1 MVRPAADRPAKF
13 TDQLTSES
21 IDMAPELG
29 IFSLILAFV
38 LSLSQAF
45 FGLTGA
51 WRGKPVWMA
60 VARPAVTGQFVFVVM
75 AFACLVYSFVNN
87 DFSVL
92 YVARN
97 SNSQLPLFYKVAAL
111 WGAHEG
117 SLLLWILILSIW
129 SVAVA
134 AFSRLLPLSFSSRVL
149 GVMGL
154 ISGGFM
160 LFTLWTS
167 NPFLRLSPAAQ
178 DGADLNPV
186 LQDFALA
193 IHPPMLYTGYVGF
206 SVAFAFAI
214 AAMLEGRLDQ
224 TWAKWTRP
232 WTIFAWMFQTI
243 GIALGSWWAYYEL
256 GWGGWWFWDPV
267 ENASFMPWLVGTALI
282 HSLSVTEKRG
292 IFKSWTLLLAIFA
305 FSLSLVGTFLVRS
318 GVLVSV
324 HSFATDPTRGL
335 YILAFLVVTIGGSL
349 TLYAWRA
356 PKLYAPGGFELYS
369 REFFLLVN
377 NVILVSVAG
386 LVLWGTLSPL
396 VYELLG
402 IGKISVGP
410 PVFAVMFLVPVL
422 PLMVFLAIGMH
433 SAWRRGKLTVT
444 ADPLWWLLG
453 ASVALAVAVQGLVFG
468 QFHWIGLIGFSFGF
482 WVMASA
488 LLEPVRRWRQK
499 QTLTAALLG
508 MCIAHFGVGMFAIGA
523 SGVESYKIE
532 KDVALK
538 PGGSF
543 AIAGYDFRFV
553 NAANVRGPNYDA
565 VEALVEVT
573 RDGKPVATLKPQ
585 KRHFWVQQSDN
596 SQAAISVN
604 WARDLFVAMGNP
616 LGESAWSMRIQY
628 KPLVR
633 YIWLGALVMAVGG
646 FVAAT
651 DRRYR
656 VRVPV
661 ASPDTVAA
669 PPNAE
674 PKAGIA

>member
-1 MVRPAADRPAKF
+1 VTA
-13 TDQLTSES
+13 
-21 IDMAPELG
+21 ELG
-29 IFSLILAFV
+29 VFALILAFV
-38 LSLSQAF
+38 LSASQAF
-45 FGLTGA
+45 FGLAGA
-51 WRGKPVWMA
+51 WKLKPAWMA
-60 VARPAVTGQFVFVVM
+60 VARPAVTGQFVFVAM
-75 AFACLVYSFVNN
+75 AFACLTYCFVNS

-97 SNSQLPLFYKVAAL
+97 SNSQLPLFYRITAV

-134 AFSRLLPLSFSSRVL
+134 AFSRQLPLSFSSRVL

-154 ISGGFM
+154 VSSGFM

-167 NPFLRLSPAAQ
+167 NPFTRLLPAAA
-178 DGADLNPV
+178 DGADLNPI

-206 SVAFAFAI
+206 SVAFAFAC

-232 WTIFAWMFQTI
+232 WTIFAWLFQTI
-243 GIALGSWWAYYEL
+243 GISLGSWWAYYEL

-335 YILAFLVVTIGGSL
+335 YILAFLVITIGGSL
-349 TLYAWRA
+349 SLYAWRA
-356 PKLYAPGGFELYS
+356 PKLYAPGGFQLFS

-396 VYELLG
+396 AYELLG

-444 ADPLWWLLG
+444 AKPLWWLLG
-453 ASVALAVAVQGLVFG
+453 AAVLLAVFIQGVVFG
-468 QFHWIGLIGFSFGF
+468 SFHWVGLLGFSLGF
-482 WVMASA
+482 WVIFSS
-488 LLEPVRRWRQK
+488 LLEPLRRLRQG
-499 QTLTAALLG
+499 QALTAGMLG
-508 MCIAHFGVGMFAIGA
+508 MAIAHLGVGMFAIGA

-538 PGGSF
+538 PGASF
-543 AIAGYDFRFV
+543 AIAGYEFKFV
-553 NAANVRGPNYDA
+553 SSATVRGPNYDA
-565 VEALVEVT
+565 VQATVAVT
-573 RDGKPVATLKPQ
+573 RGGKPVATLLPE
-585 KRHFWVQQSDN
+585 KRHFWVQQTDN
-596 SQAAISVN
+596 SHAAISVG

-616 LGESAWSMRIQY
+616 LGDGAWSMRIQY

-633 YIWLGALVMAVGG
+633 YIWLGAFVMAFGG
-646 FVAAT
+646 FIAAT

-656 VRVPV
+656 VRVP
-661 ASPDTVAA
+661 ASSQDSVAA
-669 PPNAE
+669 PPNPQPIGSA
-674 PKAGIA
+674 

>member
-1 MVRPAADRPAKF
+1 MAA
-13 TDQLTSES
+13 
-21 IDMAPELG
+21 ELG
-29 IFSLILAFV
+29 VFSLILAFV

-51 WRGKPVWMA
+51 WRGRPVWMA
-60 VARPAVTGQFVFVVM
+60 VARPAVTGQFVFVIM
-75 AFACLVYSFVNN
+75 AFACLVYCFVNN

-134 AFSRLLPLSFSSRVL
+134 AFSRQLPLSFSSRVL

-167 NPFLRLSPAAQ
+167 NPFMRLIPAAS

-232 WTIFAWMFQTI
+232 WTIFAWLFQTI

-335 YILAFLVVTIGGSL
+335 YILAFLVLTIGGSL

-356 PKLYAPGGFELYS
+356 PKLYAPGGFELFS

-377 NVILVSVAG
+377 NVILVCVAA

-410 PVFAVMFLVPVL
+410 PVFALMFVVPVL

-444 ADPLWWLLG
+444 ANPLWWLLG
-453 ASVALAVAVQGLVFG
+453 IAVALAAAIQGLVFG
-468 QFHWIGLIGFSFGF
+468 EFHVVGLIGFTFGF
-482 WVMASA
+482 WIIFSS
-488 LLEPVRRWRQK
+488 LLEPLRRWRQK
-499 QTLTAALLG
+499 QTVTAALLG

-543 AIAGYDFRFV
+543 RIAGYDFRFV
-553 NAANVRGPNYDA
+553 NAVNVRGPNYDA
-565 VEALVEVT
+565 VEALMEVT
-573 RDGKPVATLKPQ
+573 RQGKPVAILKPQ
-585 KRHFWVQQSDN
+585 KRHFRVQQTDN

-616 LGESAWSMRIQY
+616 LGENAWSMRIQY

-633 YIWLGALVMAVGG
+633 YIWLGALVMAIGG

-656 VRVPV
+656 VTVPL
-661 ASPDTVAA
+661 ASPATVSA
-669 PPNAE
+669 PPNPQVGLGSA
-674 PKAGIA
+674 

>member
-1 MVRPAADRPAKF
+1 
-13 TDQLTSES
+13 
-21 IDMAPELG
+21 MAPELG
-29 IFSLILAFV
+29 IFALILAFI
-38 LSLSQAF
+38 LSVSQAF

-51 WRGKPVWMA
+51 WKGNAEWMA
-60 VARPAVTGQFVFVVM
+60 VARPAVTGQFVFV
-75 AFACLVYSFVNN
+75 AASFGCLVYAFLHN
-87 DFSVL
+87 DFSVA
-92 YVARN
+92 YVAHN
-97 SNSQLPLFYKVAAL
+97 SNSHLPLFYQVAAV

-134 AFSRLLPLSFSSRVL
+134 AFSRALPLSFSSRVL

-167 NPFLRLSPAAQ
+167 NPFLRLLPAWQ
-178 DGADLNPV
+178 DGSDLNPV

-206 SVAFAFAI
+206 SVAFAFAC

-224 TWAKWTRP
+224 AWAKWTRP
-232 WTIFAWMFQTI
+232 WTIFAWLFQTI

-335 YILAFLVVTIGGSL
+335 YILAFLVITIGGSL
-349 TLYAWRA
+349 SLYAWRA
-356 PKLYAPGGFELYS
+356 PKLYAPGGFEFLS
-369 REFFLLVN
+369 REFFVLIN
-377 NVILVSVAG
+377 NVILVGVAG

-396 VYELLG
+396 VYEMLG

-410 PVFAVMFLVPVL
+410 PVFAVMFLVPML
-422 PLMVFLAIGMH
+422 PLMAFLAIGMH
-433 SAWRRGKLTVT
+433 SAWRRRKLTV
-444 ADPLWWLLG
+444 AAKPLWWMGAAAILL
-453 ASVALAVAVQGLVFG
+453 SVAIQGLVFRE
-468 QFHWIGLIGFSFGF
+468 FHPVGLIGFSFGF
-482 WVMASA
+482 WIILSS
-488 LLEPVRRWRQK
+488 LLEPARRLRHK
-499 QTLTAALLG
+499 QTLGAALLG
-508 MCIAHFGVGMFAIGA
+508 MCIAHLGVGVFAIGA

-532 KDVALK
+532 KDVALR

-543 AIAGYDFRFV
+543 GIAGYDFKFV
-553 NAANVRGPNYDA
+553 TAADVRGPNYDA
-565 VEALVEVT
+565 VQAVVEVRRGARLIT
-573 RDGKPVATLKPQ
+573 TLFPQ
-585 KRHFWVQQSDN
+585 KRHFWVQQTDN
-596 SQAAISVN
+596 SKAAISVG

-616 LGESAWSMRIQY
+616 LGADAWSMRIQY

-633 YIWLGALVMAVGG
+633 YIWLGAIIMAFGG
-646 FVAAT
+646 LLAAT

-656 VRVPV
+656 VKATATAPEK
-661 ASPDTVAA
+661 TA
-669 PPNAE
+669 PPNAQ
-674 PKAGIA
+674 PQPGSA

>member
-1 MVRPAADRPAKF
+1 VTA
-13 TDQLTSES
+13 
-21 IDMAPELG
+21 ELG
-29 IFSLILAFV
+29 VFALILAFV
-38 LSLSQAF
+38 LSASQAF
-45 FGLTGA
+45 FGLAGA
-51 WRGKPVWMA
+51 WKSKPAWMA
-60 VARPAVTGQFVFVVM
+60 VARPAVTGQFVFVAM
-75 AFACLVYSFVNN
+75 AFACLTYCFVNS

-97 SNSQLPLFYKVAAL
+97 SNSQLPLFYRITAV

-134 AFSRLLPLSFSSRVL
+134 AFSRQLPLSFSSRVL

-154 ISGGFM
+154 VSSGFM

-167 NPFLRLSPAAQ
+167 NPLTRLLPAAA
-178 DGADLNPV
+178 DGADLNPI

-206 SVAFAFAI
+206 SVAFAFAC

-232 WTIFAWMFQTI
+232 WTIFAWLFQTI
-243 GIALGSWWAYYEL
+243 GISLGSWWAYYEL

-335 YILAFLVVTIGGSL
+335 YILAFLVITIGGSL
-349 TLYAWRA
+349 SLYAWRA
-356 PKLYAPGGFELYS
+356 PKLYAPGGFQLFS

-396 VYELLG
+396 AYELLG

-410 PVFAVMFLVPVL
+410 PVFAVMFLVPML

-444 ADPLWWLLG
+444 AKPLWWLLG
-453 ASVALAVAVQGLVFG
+453 AAVLLAVFIQGVVFG
-468 QFHWIGLIGFSFGF
+468 SFHWVGLLGFSLGF
-482 WVMASA
+482 WVIFSS
-488 LLEPVRRWRQK
+488 LLEPLRRLRQG
-499 QTLTAALLG
+499 QALTAGMLG
-508 MCIAHFGVGMFAIGA
+508 MAIAHLGVGMFAIGA

-538 PGGSF
+538 PGASF
-543 AIAGYDFRFV
+543 AIAGYEFKFV
-553 NAANVRGPNYDA
+553 SSATVRGPNYDA
-565 VEALVEVT
+565 VQATVAVT
-573 RDGKPVATLKPQ
+573 RGGKPVTTLLPE
-585 KRHFWVQQSDN
+585 KRHFWVQQTDN
-596 SQAAISVN
+596 SHAAISVG
-604 WARDLFVAMGNP
+604 WSRDLFVAMGNP
-616 LGESAWSMRIQY
+616 LGDGAWSMRVQY

-633 YIWLGALVMAVGG
+633 YIWLGAFVMAFGG
-646 FVAAT
+646 FIAAT

-656 VRVPV
+656 VRVP
-661 ASPDTVAA
+661 ASSQDSVAA
-669 PPNAE
+669 PPNPQPIGSA
-674 PKAGIA
+674 

>member
-1 MVRPAADRPAKF
+1 
-13 TDQLTSES
+13 
-21 IDMAPELG
+21 MAPELG
-29 IFSLILAFV
+29 VFALILAFC

-51 WRGKPVWMA
+51 WRAKPVWMS
-60 VARPAVTGQFVFVVM
+60 VARPAVTGQFVFVVV
-75 AFACLVYSFVNN
+75 AFACLVYSFVNY

-97 SNSQLPLFYKVAAL
+97 SNSHLPLFYRVAAV

-134 AFSRLLPLSFSSRVL
+134 AFSRGLPLTFSSRVL

-154 ISGGFM
+154 VSSGFL

-167 NPFLRLSPAAQ
+167 NPFQRLIPAAQ

-232 WTIFAWMFQTI
+232 WTIFAWLFQTI

-335 YILAFLVVTIGGSL
+335 YILAFLVLTIGGSL

-356 PKLYAPGGFELYS
+356 PKLYVPGGFEVFS

-377 NVILVSVAG
+377 NVILVGVAG

-422 PLMVFLAIGMH
+422 PLMMFLAVGMH
-433 SAWRRGKLTVT
+433 SAWRRGKLTVGVN
-444 ADPLWWLLG
+444 LQVRML
-453 ASVALAVAVQGLVFG
+453 ALAVILAVLIQGLVFG
-468 QFHWIGLIGFSFGF
+468 SFHWVGLVGMSFGF
-482 WVMASA
+482 WVIFSA
-488 LLEPVRRWRQK
+488 ALGPFRRWRQG
-499 QTLTAALLG
+499 QQVTAGLLG
-508 MCIAHFGVGMFAIGA
+508 MAIAHLGVGMFAIGA

-538 PGGSF
+538 PGGSYT
-543 AIAGYDFRFV
+543 IAGYDFRFV
-553 NAANVRGPNYDA
+553 DAVDVRGPNYDA
-565 VEALVEVT
+565 VQALVEVT
-573 RDGKPVATLKPQ
+573 RAGKPVAILRPE
-585 KRHFWVQQSDN
+585 KRHFWVQQTDN
-596 SQAAISVN
+596 SQAAISVS
-604 WARDLFVAMGNP
+604 WSRDLFVAMGNS
-616 LGESAWSMRIQY
+616 LGEGAWSMRIQY

-633 YIWLGALVMAVGG
+633 YIWLGALVMALGG

-656 VRVPV
+656 SRAAVP
-661 ASPDTVAA
+661 ARENFTA
-669 PPNAE
+669 PPSPE
-674 PKAGIA
+674 PKLEGA

>member
-1 MVRPAADRPAKF
+1 MAA
-13 TDQLTSES
+13 
-21 IDMAPELG
+21 ELG
-29 IFSLILAFV
+29 VFALILAFC
-38 LSLSQAF
+38 LSLSQAG
-45 FGLTGA
+45 FGLIGA
-51 WRGKPVWMA
+51 WRGNSVWMS
-60 VARPAVTGQFVFVVM
+60 VARPAVTGQFVFVVV
-75 AFACLVYSFVNN
+75 AFACLVYCFVNG

-92 YVARN
+92 YVAKN
-97 SNSQLPLFYKVAAL
+97 SNSHLPLFYRVAAV

-134 AFSRLLPLSFSSRVL
+134 AFSRQLPMSFSSRVL

-154 ISGGFM
+154 VSSGFL

-167 NPFLRLSPAAQ
+167 NPFQRLIPAAP

-214 AAMLEGRLDQ
+214 AAMLEGKLDQ

-232 WTIFAWMFQTI
+232 WTIFAWLFQTI
-243 GIALGSWWAYYEL
+243 GISLGSWWAYYEL

-335 YILAFLVVTIGGSL
+335 YILAFLVLTIGGSL

-356 PKLYAPGGFELYS
+356 PKLYVPGGFEVFS

-377 NVILVSVAG
+377 NVILVGVAG

-396 VYELLG
+396 VYEVLG
-402 IGKISVGP
+402 LGKISVGP

-422 PLMVFLAIGMH
+422 PLMLFLGVGMH
-433 SAWRRGKLTVT
+433 SAWRRGKLNL
-444 ADPLWWLLG
+444 AAKPLAWLMAG
-453 ASVALAVAVQGLVFG
+453 AVLLAVLVQGVVFG
-468 QFHWIGLIGFSFGF
+468 SFHWVGLVGMSFGF
-482 WVMASA
+482 WVIFSA
-488 LLEPVRRWRQK
+488 LLEPIRRLRLGQPVPR
-499 QTLTAALLG
+499 ALLG
-508 MCIAHFGVGMFAIGA
+508 MAIAHLGVGMFAIGA

-553 NAANVRGPNYDA
+553 NATDVRGPNYDA

-573 RDGKPVATLKPQ
+573 RAGFPVAILKPQ
-585 KRHFWVQQSDN
+585 KRHFWVQQTDN

-604 WARDLFVAMGNP
+604 WSRDLFVAMGNP
-616 LGESAWSMRIQY
+616 LGEGAWSMRIQY

-633 YIWLGALVMAVGG
+633 YIWLGALVMALGG
-646 FVAAT
+646 FTAAT

-656 VRVPV
+656 ARQTAPAKDTL
-661 ASPDTVAA
+661 ASP
-669 PPNAE
+669 PNPE
-674 PKAGIA
+674 PNLGAT

>member
-1 MVRPAADRPAKF
+1 
-13 TDQLTSES
+13 
-21 IDMAPELG
+21 MAPELG
-29 IFSLILAFV
+29 VFALILAFC
-38 LSLSQAF
+38 LSVAQAF
-45 FGLTGA
+45 FGLVGA
-51 WRGKPVWMA
+51 WRGKPVWMS
-60 VARPAVTGQFVFVVM
+60 VARPAVSGQFVFVAV
-75 AFACLVYSFVNN
+75 AFGCLVYAFVNG

-92 YVARN
+92 YVAKN
-97 SNSQLPLFYKVAAL
+97 SNSHLPLFYRVAAV

-134 AFSRLLPLSFSSRVL
+134 AFSRGLPITFSSRVL

-154 ISGGFM
+154 VSGGFL

-167 NPFLRLSPAAQ
+167 NPFVRLMPGAE

-206 SVAFAFAI
+206 SVAFAFAC

-224 TWAKWTRP
+224 SWAKWTRP
-232 WTIFAWMFQTI
+232 WTLFAWLFQTI

-267 ENASFMPWLVGTALI
+267 ENASFMPWLVGTALV

-318 GVLVSV
+318 GVIVSV

-335 YILAFLVVTIGGSL
+335 YILAFLVLTIGGSL

-356 PKLYAPGGFELYS
+356 PKLYAPGGFEVFS

-377 NVILVSVAG
+377 NVILVGVAG

-396 VYELLG
+396 LYELLG
-402 IGKISVGP
+402 LGKISVGP
-410 PVFAVMFLVPVL
+410 PVFSVMFLVPML
-422 PLMVFLAIGMH
+422 PLMAFMAVGMH
-433 SAWRRGKLTVT
+433 SAWRRGKFTV
-444 ADPLWWLLG
+444 AVKPLWWLL
-453 ASVALAVAVQGLVFG
+453 ALAVALAVALQGLAFG
-468 QFHWIGLIGFSFGF
+468 SFRWVGLLGLSFGLWIIF
-482 WVMASA
+482 SA
-488 LLEPVRRWRQK
+488 LLDPIRRWRVGQRVPRS
-499 QTLTAALLG
+499 LLG
-508 MCIAHFGVGMFAIGA
+508 MAIAHLGVGLFAIGA

-543 AIAGYDFRFV
+543 AVGGYDFRFV
-553 NAANVRGPNYDA
+553 HAYDVRGPNYDA
-565 VEALVEVT
+565 VEALVQVT
-573 RDGKPVATLKPQ
+573 RAGAPVATLRPQ
-585 KRHFWVQQSDN
+585 KRHFWATQTDN

-604 WARDLFVAMGNP
+604 WSRDLFVAMGNP
-616 LGESAWSMRIQY
+616 LGDSAWSMRIQY

-633 YIWLGALVMAVGG
+633 YIWLGALVMALGG

-656 VRVPV
+656 TQVTAPARDAV
-661 ASPDTVAA
+661 ASP
-669 PPNAE
+669 PE
-674 PKAGIA
+674 PKLGAA

>member
-1 MVRPAADRPAKF
+1 
-13 TDQLTSES
+13 
-21 IDMAPELG
+21 MAPELG

-45 FGLTGA
+45 FGLIGA

-87 DFSVL
+87 DFSVM

-97 SNSQLPLFYKVAAL
+97 SNSQLPLFYKVAAV

-134 AFSRLLPLSFSSRVL
+134 AFSRQLPLSFASRVL

-154 ISGGFM
+154 VSGGFM

-167 NPFLRLSPAAQ
+167 NPFLRLIPAAA

-232 WTIFAWMFQTI
+232 WTIFAWLFQTI

-335 YILAFLVVTIGGSL
+335 YILAFLVLTIGGSL

-356 PKLYAPGGFELYS
+356 PKLYAPGGFEVFS

-377 NVILVSVAG
+377 NVALVSVAG

-422 PLMVFLAIGMH
+422 PLMVFMAFGMH
-433 SAWRRGKLTVT
+433 SVWRRGKLSAT
-444 ADPLWWLLG
+444 AKPLWWLLG
-453 ASVALAVAVQGLVFG
+453 MAVVLAIGVQGLVFRE
-468 QFHWIGLIGFSFGF
+468 FHWLGLIGFTFGF
-482 WVMASA
+482 WVIFSS

-499 QTLTAALLG
+499 QTLTAGLLG

-538 PGGSF
+538 PGGNF
-543 AIAGYDFRFV
+543 VIAGYDFRFV
-553 NAANVRGPNYDA
+553 NATNVRGPNYDA

-573 RDGKPVATLKPQ
+573 RQAKPVAILKPQ

-616 LGESAWSMRIQY
+616 LGEGAWSMRIQY

-633 YIWLGALVMAVGG
+633 YIWLGALVMAIGG
-646 FVAAT
+646 LVAAT

-656 VRVPV
+656 VKV
-661 ASPDTVAA
+661 AVTRTDSAAA

-674 PKAGIA
+674 PGVA

>member
-1 MVRPAADRPAKF
+1 
-13 TDQLTSES
+13 
-21 IDMAPELG
+21 MAPELG
-29 IFSLILAFV
+29 VFALILAFC
-38 LSLSQAF
+38 LSMAQAF
-45 FGLTGA
+45 FGLAGA
-51 WRGKPVWMA
+51 WRGKTVWMS
-60 VARPAVTGQFVFVVM
+60 VARPAVTGQFVFVAT
-75 AFACLVYSFVNN
+75 AFACLVYAFVND

-97 SNSQLPLFYKVAAL
+97 SNSHLPLFYHVAAV

-117 SLLLWILILSIW
+117 SLLLWILILAIW

-134 AFSRLLPLSFSSRVL
+134 AFSRQLPLSFSSRVL

-154 ISGGFM
+154 VSGGFL

-167 NPFLRLSPAAQ
+167 NPFQRLMPAAQ

-206 SVAFAFAI
+206 SVAFAFAC

-224 TWAKWTRP
+224 AWAKWTRP
-232 WTIFAWMFQTI
+232 WTLFAWLFQTI

-267 ENASFMPWLVGTALI
+267 ENASFMPWLVGTALV

-318 GVLVSV
+318 GVIVSV

-335 YILAFLVVTIGGSL
+335 YILAFLVLTIGGSL

-356 PKLYAPGGFELYS
+356 PKLYAPGGFELFS

-377 NVILVSVAG
+377 NVILVSVAA

-396 VYELLG
+396 AYEMLG

-410 PVFAVMFLVPVL
+410 PVFAVMFLVPMV
-422 PLMVFLAIGMH
+422 PLMAFLAIGMH
-433 SAWRRGKLTVT
+433 SAWRRGKLTVS
-444 ADPLWWLLG
+444 ANPLWWILAAAIL
-453 ASVALAVAVQGLVFG
+453 LAVAIQWLGFRSMHWEGLLGLTFG
-468 QFHWIGLIGFSFGF
+468 LWIIFSA
-482 WVMASA
+482 V
-488 LLEPVRRWRQK
+488 LEPVRRWRHGQ
-499 QTLTAALLG
+499 AVSRAMLG
-508 MCIAHFGVGMFAIGA
+508 MTLAHLGVGLFAIGA

-532 KDVALK
+532 KDVALR
-538 PGGSF
+538 PGGSYT
-543 AIAGYDFRFV
+543 IAGYDFHFV
-553 NAANVRGPNYDA
+553 NAVDVRGPNYDA

-573 RDGKPVATLKPQ
+573 RGGKAVAILKPQ
-585 KRHFWVQQSDN
+585 KRHFWVQQTDN

-604 WARDLFVAMGNP
+604 WSRDLFVAMGNS
-616 LGESAWSMRIQY
+616 LGEGAWSMRIQY

-633 YIWLGALVMAVGG
+633 YIWLGALIMALGG

-651 DRRYR
+651 DKRYR
-656 VRVPV
+656 VRLQ
-661 ASPDTVAA
+661 AAARTDTG
-669 PPNAE
+669 PE
-674 PKAGIA
+674 PRPALREA

>member
-1 MVRPAADRPAKF
+1 
-13 TDQLTSES
+13 
-21 IDMAPELG
+21 MAPELG
-29 IFSLILAFV
+29 VFALILAFV
-38 LSLSQAF
+38 LSVSQAF
-45 FGLTGA
+45 FGLIGA
-51 WRGKPVWMA
+51 WRGKPEWMN
-60 VARPAVTGQFVFVVM
+60 VARPAVAGQFVFVAM
-75 AFACLVYSFVNN
+75 AFGCLVYSFVNN

-97 SNSQLPLFYKVAAL
+97 SNSNLPLFYKVAAL

-117 SLLLWILILSIW
+117 SLLLWISILSFW
-129 SVAVA
+129 SLAVA
-134 AFSRLLPLSFSSRVL
+134 AFSRQLPASFSSRVL

-154 ISGGFM
+154 VSGGFL

-167 NPFLRLSPAAQ
+167 NPFERLMPAAR

-193 IHPPMLYTGYVGF
+193 IHPPMLYMGYVGF
-206 SVAFAFAI
+206 SVAFAFAC
-214 AAMLEGRLDQ
+214 AAMLEGKLDQ

-232 WTIFAWMFQTI
+232 WTIFAWVFQTI

-335 YILAFLVVTIGGSL
+335 YILAFLVATIGGSL

-356 PKLYAPGGFELYS
+356 PKLYVPGGFEPFS

-377 NVILVSVAG
+377 NVILVSVAA

-396 VYELLG
+396 VYELLN

-410 PVFAVMFLVPVL
+410 PVFAVMFLVPML
-422 PLMVFLAIGMH
+422 PLMIFLAIGMH
-433 SAWRRGKLTVT
+433 SAWRRGKLLTN
-444 ADPLWWLLG
+444 ARPLWWMLAAAVLLG
-453 ASVALAVAVQGLVFG
+453 VALQIGYGKVHWVGLVGVVFG
-468 QFHWIGLIGFSFGF
+468 AWIIL
-482 WVMASA
+482 SA
-488 LLEPVRRWRQK
+488 LLEPVQRLRRG
-499 QTLTAALLG
+499 QTLTAGLMG
-508 MCIAHFGVGMFAIGA
+508 MVIAHAGVGVFAIGA

-538 PGGSF
+538 PGMAYS
-543 AIAGYDFRFV
+543 IAGYDFRFV
-553 NAANVRGPNYDA
+553 KAVDVRGPNYDA
-565 VEALVEVT
+565 VQATVEVS
-573 RDGKPVATLKPQ
+573 RGGKLVATLLPQ
-585 KRHFWVQQSDN
+585 KRHFWVQQTDN

-604 WARDLFVAMGNP
+604 WGRDLFVAMGNP
-616 LGESAWSMRIQY
+616 LGAGAWSMRIQY

-633 YIWLGALVMAVGG
+633 YIWLGAIIMALGG
-646 FVAAT
+646 IVAAT

-656 VRVPV
+656 SRVRATSTDPVPG
-661 ASPDTVAA
+661 A
-669 PPNAE
+669 PELGPA
-674 PKAGIA
+674 

>member
-1 MVRPAADRPAKF
+1 
-13 TDQLTSES
+13 
-21 IDMAPELG
+21 MAPELG
-29 IFSLILAFV
+29 IFALILAFL
-38 LSLSQAF
+38 LSVAQAF
-45 FGLTGA
+45 FGLAGA
-51 WRGKPVWMA
+51 WRGKPHWMS
-60 VARPAVTGQFVFVVM
+60 VTRPAVTGQFVFVAM

-97 SNSQLPLFYKVAAL
+97 SNSQLPLFYRVAAL

-117 SLLLWILILSIW
+117 SLLLWIMILAIW
-129 SVAVA
+129 SLAVA
-134 AFSRLLPLSFSSRVL
+134 AFSRRLPVTFSSRVL

-154 ISGGFM
+154 VSGGFM

-167 NPFLRLSPAAQ
+167 DPFLRLAPAAP

-206 SVAFAFAI
+206 SVAFAFAC

-224 TWAKWTRP
+224 AWAKWTRP
-232 WTIFAWMFQTI
+232 WTLFAWLFQTI

-282 HSLSVTEKRG
+282 HSLSVTERRG

-305 FSLSLVGTFLVRS
+305 FSLSLVGTFIVRS

-324 HSFATDPTRGL
+324 HSFASDPTRGL
-335 YILAFLVVTIGGSL
+335 YILGFLVLTIGGSL

-356 PKLYAPGGFELYS
+356 PKLYVPGGFEPFS

-377 NVILVSVAG
+377 NVVLVSVAG

-396 VYELLG
+396 VYEILNL
-402 IGKISVGP
+402 GKISVGP
-410 PVFAVMFLVPVL
+410 PVFNVMFLVPML
-422 PLMVFLAIGMH
+422 PLMAFLAVGMH
-433 SAWRRGKLTVT
+433 SVWRRGKLS
-444 ADPLWWLLG
+444 AAARPLWYLLG
-453 ASVALAVAVQGLVFG
+453 AAAVLAGGVEWLAFG
-468 QFHWIGLIGFSFGF
+468 QFRLLGLVGFTFGF
-482 WVMASA
+482 WVIFSA
-488 LLEPVRRWRQK
+488 LLEPWRRLRQGQK
-499 QTLTAALLG
+499 LGAGLLG
-508 MCIAHFGVGMFAIGA
+508 MAVAHLGVGMFAIGA

-532 KDVALK
+532 KDVALR
-538 PGGSF
+538 PGGVY
-543 AIAGYDFRFV
+543 AIAGYEFKFLSSRD
-553 NAANVRGPNYDA
+553 VRGPNYDA
-565 VEALVEVT
+565 VEALVQVT
-573 RDGKPVATLKPQ
+573 RGARPVALLRPQ
-585 KRHFWVQQSDN
+585 KRHFRVQQTDN

-616 LGESAWSMRIQY
+616 LGEGAWSMRIQY

-633 YIWLGALVMAVGG
+633 YIWLGAIVMALGG
-646 FVAAT
+646 FIAAT

-656 VRVPV
+656 LRAAA
-661 ASPDTVAA
+661 ASSEAAAGA
-669 PPNAE
+669 PPARE
-674 PKAGIA
+674 PALGSV

>member
-1 MVRPAADRPAKF
+1 
-13 TDQLTSES
+13 
-21 IDMAPELG
+21 MAPELG
-29 IFSLILAFV
+29 IFALILAFV

-45 FGLTGA
+45 FGLAGA
-51 WRGKPVWMA
+51 WRGRPVWMA
-60 VARPAVTGQFVFVVM
+60 VARPAVTGQFVFVAT
-75 AFACLVYSFVNN
+75 AFACLVYAFVTD
-87 DFSVL
+87 DFSVA
-92 YVARN
+92 YVANN
-97 SNSQLPLFYKVAAL
+97 SNSQLPLFYRVAAL

-134 AFSRLLPLSFSSRVL
+134 AFSRQLPITFSSRVL

-167 NPFLRLSPAAQ
+167 NPFTRLIPAAQ

-206 SVAFAFAI
+206 SVAFAFAC

-224 TWAKWTRP
+224 AWAKWTRP
-232 WTIFAWMFQTI
+232 WTLFAWIFQTI

-267 ENASFMPWLVGTALI
+267 ENASFMPWLVGTALV

-356 PKLYAPGGFELYS
+356 PKLYVPGGFQFLS

-377 NVILVSVAG
+377 NVLLVCVAG
-386 LVLWGTLSPL
+386 LVFWGTLSPL
-396 VYELLG
+396 VYEMLG

-410 PVFAVMFLVPVL
+410 PVFALMFLVPVL
-422 PLMVFLAIGMH
+422 PLMVFLGIGMH
-433 SAWRRGKLTVT
+433 SAWRRGKFSVT
-444 ADPLWWLLG
+444 AKPLWWLLL
-453 ASVALAVAVQGLVFG
+453 AAAVLALAIQGLVFG
-468 QFHWIGLIGFSFGF
+468 ALRFVGLIGFTLGF
-482 WVMASA
+482 WVIFSA
-488 LLEPVRRWRQK
+488 LIDPLRRWRQG
-499 QTLTAALLG
+499 QRPTSAMLG
-508 MCIAHFGVGMFAIGA
+508 MAIAHLGVGMFAIGA

-538 PGGSF
+538 PGASF
-543 AIAGYDFRFV
+543 AIAGYDFKFV
-553 NAANVRGPNYDA
+553 SADDVRGPNYDA
-565 VEALVEVT
+565 VEALVEVS
-573 RDGKPVATLKPQ
+573 RGGRRVALLKPQ
-585 KRHFWVQQSDN
+585 KRHYWVQQTDN

-616 LGESAWSMRIQY
+616 LGDGAWSMRIQY

-633 YIWLGALVMAVGG
+633 YIWLGALVMAIGG
-646 FVAAT
+646 LVAAT

-656 VRVPV
+656 ASVPV
-661 ASPDTVAA
+661 TSAAAA
-669 PPNAE
+669 PPDPRAGAGRHNT
-674 PKAGIA
+674 GIA

>member
-1 MVRPAADRPAKF
+1 
-13 TDQLTSES
+13 
-21 IDMAPELG
+21 MAPELG
-29 IFSLILAFV
+29 VFALILAFC
-38 LSLSQAF
+38 LSVSQAF
-45 FGLTGA
+45 FGLVGA
-51 WRGKPVWMA
+51 WRGRPVWMS
-60 VARPAVTGQFVFVVM
+60 VARPAVTGQFVFVAV
-75 AFACLVYSFVNN
+75 AFACLVYSFING

-97 SNSQLPLFYKVAAL
+97 SNSHLPLFYRVAAV

-134 AFSRLLPLSFSSRVL
+134 AFSRQLPMSFSSRVL

-154 ISGGFM
+154 ISSGFL

-167 NPFLRLSPAAQ
+167 NPFERLIPAAQ

-206 SVAFAFAI
+206 SVAFAFAC

-224 TWAKWTRP
+224 AWAKWTRP
-232 WTIFAWMFQTI
+232 WTLFAWLFLTI

-267 ENASFMPWLVGTALI
+267 ENASFMPWLVGTALV
-282 HSLSVTEKRG
+282 HSLIVTEKRG

-318 GVLVSV
+318 GVIVSV
-324 HSFATDPTRGL
+324 HSFATDPRRGL
-335 YILAFLVVTIGGSL
+335 YILAFLVLTIGGSL

-356 PKLYAPGGFELYS
+356 PKLYVPGGFEVLS

-410 PVFAVMFLVPVL
+410 PVFAVMFLVPMV
-422 PLMVFLAIGMH
+422 PLMAFMAVGMH
-433 SAWRRGKLTVT
+433 SAWRRGKLTG
-444 ADPLWWLLG
+444 AALLLWGML
-453 ASVALAVAVQGLVFG
+453 VLAVLLAVVIQGVSFGSFHWVGLV
-468 QFHWIGLIGFSFGF
+468 GLSFGF
-482 WVMASA
+482 WIIFSA
-488 LLEPVRRWRQK
+488 LLEPIRRWRQGEHVP
-499 QTLTAALLG
+499 TALLG
-508 MCIAHFGVGMFAIGA
+508 MAIAHLGVGLFAIGA

-553 NAANVRGPNYDA
+553 NAVDVRGPNYDA

-573 RDGKPVATLKPQ
+573 RDGKPVAILKPQ
-585 KRHFWVQQSDN
+585 KRHFWVQQTDN

-604 WARDLFVAMGNP
+604 WARDLFVAMGNS
-616 LGESAWSMRIQY
+616 LGDGAWSMRIQY

-633 YIWLGALVMAVGG
+633 YIWLGALVMALGG
-646 FVAAT
+646 FIAAT

-656 VRVPV
+656 NKVPAAV
-661 ASPDTVAA
+661 PDAVPSPPD
-669 PPNAE
+669 PE
-674 PKAGIA
+674 PKLGAA

>member
-1 MVRPAADRPAKF
+1 MAA
-13 TDQLTSES
+13 
-21 IDMAPELG
+21 ELG

-45 FGLTGA
+45 FGLAGA
-51 WRGKPVWMA
+51 WRGKSVWMD

-75 AFACLVYSFVNN
+75 AFACLVYCFVHN

-97 SNSQLPLFYKVAAL
+97 SNSQLPLFYQVAAV

-134 AFSRLLPLSFSSRVL
+134 AFSRQLPLSFSSRVL

-154 ISGGFM
+154 ISAGFM

-167 NPFLRLSPAAQ
+167 NPFARLMPAAA

-232 WTIFAWMFQTI
+232 WTIFAWLFQTI

-335 YILAFLVVTIGGSL
+335 YILAFLVLSIGGSL

-356 PKLYAPGGFELYS
+356 PKLYAPGGFQLFS

-396 VYELLG
+396 LYELLG

-410 PVFAVMFLVPVL
+410 PVFAMMFLVPVL

-433 SAWRRGKLTVT
+433 SAWRRGKLTL
-444 ADPLWWLLG
+444 AAKPLWWGL
-453 ASVALAVAVQGLVFG
+453 AAAFALALVIQGGVFG
-468 QFHWIGLIGFSFGF
+468 EFHAVGLIGFTFGF
-482 WVMASA
+482 WVIFSA

-543 AIAGYDFRFV
+543 AIAGYDFKFV

-573 RDGKPVATLKPQ
+573 RSGKPVAILKPQ
-585 KRHFWVQQSDN
+585 KRHFWVQQTDN

-616 LGESAWSMRIQY
+616 LGANAWSMRIQY

-633 YIWLGALVMAVGG
+633 YIWLGALVMAIGG
-646 FVAAT
+646 CVAAT

-656 VRVPV
+656 VKAP
-661 ASPDTVAA
+661 ATQPAAAGA
-669 PPNAE
+669 PPNAQ
-674 PKAGIA
+674 PKPGIA